1 MRWQIRDNGIF
12 WDASGSA
19 HTDSIEMSGRGC
31 SVVVRYG
38 TDESGRLLLERRAVF
53 PTLRLTPNVTE
64 AAFLCDIPAESA
76 LSLDGAPEY
85 AEGFFYDGLLTITSR
100 CGALELRRTFF
111 PDSHALGFW
120 EILHITNVGHEP
132 AAVTPCRN
140 GAPKPCYG
148 RGAYGIYKVETAVED
163 ACPVVL
169 APGGHTTLRAHTS
182 GGILHRPQ
190 LPCKGWQEELCARR
204 TRIQALTEQAV
215 LKTGNPILDTLY
227 RLCQIHA
234 GESIF
239 DTLAGPLHSPGGCEY
254 YAASWTNDQLE
265 YAGPWF
271 AFAGDP
277 LAKEASVNAYRQ
289 YVPFMGPQYVPIPTS
304 VIAQGQDIW
313 EGAGD
318 RGDAAM
324 FLYGCSRYV
333 LTCGDRTLVAEFAQP
348 LLWCAEYCRR
358 KTSAQGVVLSDSD
371 ELEGRFP
378 CGHANLSTNCL
389 CYAGLATA
397 AAVVREAGLLTE
409 AQRLEAQREAL
420 GRAIEAYFGAELNG
434 LHTYRYY
441 EGCDILRS
449 WICWPLVA
457 GFSDR
462 AQDTVKA
469 LFSPALWS
477 IEGMLCAQGDSTY
490 WDRAALYAMRGAL
503 MHGQLEAVWPQLL
516 GYAENRL
523 LGERVPFPIEAW
535 PEGGMR
541 HLSAESALFCRILSE
556 GLLGFE
562 PLGTR
567 CFSLTPRALPNT
579 DRWQLS
585 DIHICGTVFDIT
597 VTGSACFVRS
607 EAKTW
612 TLPIN
617 ARSVLSW

>member
-12 WDASGSA
+12 WDAKGSA

-38 TDESGRLLLERRAVF
+38 TDENGRLILERRAVF
-53 PTLRLTPNVTE
+53 PTLRLAPNVTE
-64 AAFLCDIPAESA
+64 ATFICDLPAESA
-76 LSLDGAPEY
+76 LSVDAAPEY
-85 AEGFFYDGLLTITSR
+85 AESFFYDGVLTVTSR
-100 CGALELRRTFF
+100 CGDLQLRRTFF
-111 PDSHALGFW
+111 PDSSALGFW
-120 EILHITNVGHEP
+120 ETLHITNHGSLP
-132 AAVTPCRN
+132 AAVTPCP
-140 GAPKPCYG
+140 GGTPKPCYG
-148 RGAYGIYKVETAVED
+148 RGAYGIYEVETTLED
-163 ACPVVL
+163 ARPVVL
-169 APGGHTTLRAHTS
+169 APGGHTVLRAHTS
-182 GGILHRPQ
+182 GGILHRPRSQ
-190 LPCKGWQEELCARR
+190 SLGCQAELSARR
-204 TRIQALTEQAV
+204 TRIKALTGQSV
-215 LKTGNPILDTLY
+215 LKTGNPVLDTLY

-289 YVPFMGPQYVPIPTS
+289 YVPFMGPQYTPIPTS

-333 LTCGDRTLVAEFAQP
+333 LTCGDNALAAEFTQP

-378 CGHANLSTNCL
+378 SGCANLSTNCL

-397 AAVVREAGLLTE
+397 AAVVRQAGLLQDAE
-409 AQRLEAQREAL
+409 RLEAQREAL
-420 GRAIEAYFGAELNG
+420 GRAIEAYFGANLNG

-441 EGCDILRS
+441 ENCDVLRS

-457 GFSDR
+457 GFSER
-462 AQDTVKA
+462 AQDTVEA

-477 IEGMLCAQGDSTY
+477 VEGMLCAQGDSTY
-490 WDRAALYAMRGAL
+490 WDRGALYAMRGAFL
-503 MHGQLEAVWPQLL
+503 QGQTERVWPELL
-516 GYAENRL
+516 RYAENRL
-523 LGERVPFPIEAW
+523 LGERVPLPIEAW

-541 HLSAESALFCRILSE
+541 HLSAESALFCRIVSE

-562 PLGTR
+562 PLGIR
-567 CFSLTPRALPNT
+567 RFSLTPRTLPNIPH
-579 DRWQLS
+579 WQLS
-585 DIHICGTVFDIT
+585 DIRACGASFDIT
-597 VTGSACFVRS
+597 INDDTCFVRT
-607 EAKTW
+607 ETQTL
-612 TLPIN
+612 TLPVN
-617 ARSVLSW
+617 TRSIVQL